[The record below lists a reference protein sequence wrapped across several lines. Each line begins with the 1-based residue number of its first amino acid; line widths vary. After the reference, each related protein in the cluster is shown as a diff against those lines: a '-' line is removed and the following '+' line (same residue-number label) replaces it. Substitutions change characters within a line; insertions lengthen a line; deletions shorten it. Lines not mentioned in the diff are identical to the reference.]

1 MNQRSGDESENDSRD
16 AERLQDEEDAADVLI
31 VGSEFGSRILLLVPL
46 HHVAGLMSDV
56 VIVLTAGLSVL
67 FLLLIGLIVWKG
79 RSATKDEDEDE
90 EDGGSKS
97 KTRSTPVAVEKEG
110 PRRLTKKGTGKK
122 SGKESD
128 EEDALAAIEEELG
141 VTLEGKVGVKKRRK
155 LEMKIERRHAR
166 DRETEEREERKQ
178 RQELLEQ
185 RRQQEEEK
193 REAEEKEEAERERLE
208 REAQEK
214 KEHEEY
220 LALKA
225 SFEIQEEGFDQVDE
239 EEGATNKLQQF
250 IQYIEEQKV
259 VLLEDL
265 AAHFQ
270 MRTQDAI
277 NRLQDLLNQETL
289 VGVIDDRGKFIYITR
304 DELQSVAKFIR
315 QRGRISLSELVD
327 SSNSLINL
335 TPVNS

>member
-1 MNQRSGDESENDSRD
+1 MFRSSDPNS
-16 AERLQDEEDAADVLI
+16 
-31 VGSEFGSRILLLVPL
+31 VPASSCCY
-46 HHVAGLMSDV
+46 HVPGLMSDV
-56 VIVLTAGLSVL
+56 VLVLTAGLSVL

-79 RSATKDEDEDE
+79 KSGSKDDDEE
-90 EDGGSKS
+90 EDGGTKTKTKS
-97 KTRSTPVAVEKEG
+97 VPVAVEKEG
-110 PRRLTKKGTGKK
+110 PRRMTKKS
-122 SGKESD
+122 SGRKADKDSD

-166 DRETEEREERKQ
+166 DREAEEREERRQ

-185 RRQQEEEK
+185 RRQQEQEK
-193 REAEEKEEAERERLE
+193 REAEEKEEAERERLQ

-250 IQYIEEQKV
+250 IQYIQEQKV

-304 DELQSVAKFIR
+304 EELQSVAKFIR

-335 TPVNS
+335 TPVTS

>member
-1 MNQRSGDESENDSRD
+1 
-16 AERLQDEEDAADVLI
+16 
-31 VGSEFGSRILLLVPL
+31 
-46 HHVAGLMSDV
+46 MSDV
-56 VIVLTAGLSVL
+56 VLILTASLSLLVI
-67 FLLLIGLIVWKG
+67 LLIALIVWKG
-79 RSATKDEDEDE
+79 RSGSEGGADEDED
-90 EDGGSKS
+90 GGKS

-110 PRRLTKKGTGKK
+110 PRRLSKK
-122 SGKESD
+122 SSAKKASKDSD
-128 EEDALAAIEEELG
+128 EEDPLAAIEEELG
-141 VTLEGKVGVKKRRK
+141 VTLEGKVGKKKMRK

-166 DRETEEREERKQ
+166 DREVEEREERKQ
-178 RQELLEQ
+178 RQELLDE
-185 RRQQEEEK
+185 RRKQEEEK
-193 REAEEKEEAERERLE
+193 REAEEKAEAERERLE
-208 REAQEK
+208 REERER

-225 SFEIQEEGFDQVDE
+225 SFEIQEEGFDEEDE
-239 EEGATNKLQQF
+239 EQGATNKLQQF

-335 TPVNS
+335 TPINSS